1 MLQNQVIHR
10 PQEVVHQGQLH
21 HEAIHQAVQAI
32 LLQEVRVH
40 PDHQVHLVH
49 RELAVQVLPTQ
60 IILPVQVVVGK
71 FLTLKSE
78 S

>member
-1 MLQNQVIHR
+1 MLQNQVIQR
-10 PQEVVHQGQLH
+10 QQEVVHQGQLH
-21 HEAIHQAVQAI
+21 REAIHQAVQAI
-32 LLQEVRVH
+32 LLQEVQVH

-49 RELAVQVLPTQ
+49 RELAVQVLRTQ
-60 IILPVQVVVGK
+60 IILPVQVVVGN